1 MENLIIKNL
10 LEQVQR
16 LTDENNMLK
25 EKLSLK
31 ELPVQNITE
40 ETSLSIA
47 NETQRSSPKSI
58 TEETPE
64 NIYIS
69 IEHMITEKYTDA
81 LNLDEFEIV
90 LKSRVTEFDM
100 LDCLD
105 KNVKDVIIDILT
117 RELSNK
123 QLRPIHKNKYYVVK
137 INNEWVKKEY
147 FDFHIIL
154 KRLINIVI
162 NTMILKLFGLKKMP
176 GYVDGGS
183 RVHSYKHYKF
193 DYDEFKIKLL
203 GDLNHQVISKAIG
216 NRLHINL

>member
-105 KNVKDVIIDILT
+105 KNVKDVIINILT

>member
-40 ETSLSIA
+40 ETPS
-47 NETQRSSPKSI
+47 SSPTNIDEETSKII
-58 TEETPE
+58 TRETPE

-105 KNVKDVIIDILT
+105 KNVKDVIIDLLT

-123 QLRPIHKNKYYVVK
+123 LLRPIHKNKYYVVK

>member
-105 KNVKDVIIDILT
+105 KNVKDVIINILT

-176 GYVDGGS
+176 GYVDGGP